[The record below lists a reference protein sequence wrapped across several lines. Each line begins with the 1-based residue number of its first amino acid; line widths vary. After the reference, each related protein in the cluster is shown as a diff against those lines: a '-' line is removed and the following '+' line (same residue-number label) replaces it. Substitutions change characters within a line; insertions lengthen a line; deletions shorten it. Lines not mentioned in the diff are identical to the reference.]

1 MKIKFLF
8 LLLLHPVIFTSYAQ
22 EKPASGLFTEGLVI
36 QNGVMYGRNTFIS
49 DPQAEDIINGTFE
62 RPREGMPAGRSPRGE
77 DAAWTRITADDE
89 GYFSSPA
96 LRGGA
101 LYLEYISEDEKVMLL
116 KASGHTMVFV
126 NGEPREGDHYDFS
139 FSMHPVMIKEGLNSF
154 YFTNGR
160 YPRIR
165 AALEEVSADI
175 MIKEKDLTLP
185 DLIRG
190 ETGFKWGGVTII
202 NAGKQITGD
211 LDIRC
216 TVKET
221 QVSTPLPAI
230 EKLTSRRVNYKIPVP
245 PDLEEDECEVVIELF
260 SKKGRLLDSYS
271 FMIKVKDFAQNH
283 DRTFIS
289 RIDGSVQY
297 YSVTPG
303 IRPKGKGQS
312 LYLSV
317 HGAGVQARNQAWTY
331 DPKEDGHIVAP
342 TNRGPF
348 GFAWEDW
355 GRLDALEVLEEGKK
369 LFETAPEKTY
379 LTGHSMGGHGTWYL
393 GATYPD
399 RFAAIAPCA
408 GYPDLLNYASG
419 DDTDEKESEMEKMY
433 TRAGNPCR
441 TLKIAPNYM
450 HHGVYV
456 YHGDADPTVSV
467 EQARLMRRTLAGFH
481 PDFTYYEY
489 PGGTHW
495 FGDISM
501 DWPPIFDYFSL
512 HEIPSP
518 EKVRKLEFYTA
529 NPGVSASSNWLSIHQ
544 QIRPFEISSVKAEI
558 SSDSSMLRISTEN
571 ILTLCIRPGDMSVV
585 YPLAIDID
593 GQEMLIDS
601 ENKGSHY
608 FSRSGEG
615 KWLPSGKPVPG
626 EKGPHRYGGFKDAF
640 KNNMLFVYGTRGSS
654 EENRWNFLKARFDAE
669 TFSYRGNGS
678 IEIITDRQFRDNKF
692 EGRNVILYGNADNNL
707 AWEILLAESPVK
719 VYRGRIVIGDRTITG
734 DDIACYFTRPLQGS
748 DNCSVGI
755 IAGTGIRGMRAAYP
769 NQYFIAGTAFPDLTV
784 FRMPRAGSGFDAV
797 ECAGFFGNDWSVTE
811 GDFTW

>member
-1 MKIKFLF
+1 MKIKFL
-8 LLLLHPVIFTSYAQ
+8 LLLIYSLVLTSYGQ
-22 EKPASGLFTEGLVI
+22 EKATSGQFTEGLVI
-36 QNGVMYGRNTFIS
+36 QNGVMYGRNIFVS
-49 DPQAEDIINGTFE
+49 DPQAVEIMNGSFE
-62 RPREGMPAGRSPRGE
+62 TPREGMPAGRSPRGGE
-77 DAAWTRITADDE
+77 AAWTKIPVDDE
-89 GYFSSPA
+89 GYFSSPM

-101 LYLEYISEDEKVMLL
+101 LYLEYYSDADRIMLL
-116 KASGHTMVFV
+116 RASGHTMVFV
-126 NGEPREGDHYDFS
+126 NDEPREGDHYDFNYS
-139 FSMHPVMIKEGLNSF
+139 LHPVKIKKGINSF

-165 AALEEVSADI
+165 ASLEEVSTGV
-175 MIKEKDLTLP
+175 MIKKKDLTLP
-185 DLIRG
+185 DLVR
-190 ETGFKWGGVTII
+190 EEPGFTWGGVTIV
-202 NAGKQITGD
+202 NASEKVSD
-211 LDIRC
+211 KLDIKC
-216 TVKET
+216 TVKDKEA
-221 QVSTPLPAI
+221 SSPLPAI
-230 EKLTSRRVNYKIPVP
+230 ERLTARRVNFKIPVP
-245 PDLEEDECEVVIELF
+245 EGLEGDECEVLIGLY
-260 SKKGRLLDSYS
+260 SKKGALLDSFS
-271 FMIKVKDFAQNH
+271 FTVKVKDFAQNH

-289 RIDGSVQY
+289 SIDGSVQY

-303 IRPKGKGQS
+303 TAPREKGQA

-331 DPKEDGHIVAP
+331 DAKEDGHIVAP

-369 LFETAPEKTY
+369 LFETKPEKTY

-399 RFAAIAPCA
+399 HWAAIAPCA

-419 DDTDEKESEMEKMY
+419 DNAAGHKSEMEKMFE
-433 TRAGNPCR
+433 RAGNPCR

-456 YHGDADPTVSV
+456 FHGDADPTVSV
-467 EQARLMRRTLAGFH
+467 EQARLMRRTLADFH

-512 HEIPSP
+512 HEIPAA
-518 EKVRKLEFYTA
+518 EKVRNVEFYTA

-544 QIRPFEISSVKAEI
+544 QIRAFEISSVKAAI
-558 SSDSSMLRISTEN
+558 NNDSSLLTITTEN
-571 ILTLCIRPGDMSVV
+571 ILTLCLKTADMSIV
-585 YPLAIDID
+585 YPLKVEID
-593 GQEMLIDS
+593 GQEILVNS
-601 ENKGSHY
+601 ENTGSIY
-608 FSRSGEG
+608 LKRSAEG
-615 KWLPSGKPVPG
+615 KWLTSEKPAAG
-626 EKGPHRYGGFKDAF
+626 EKGPHRNGGFKDAF
-640 KNNMLFVYGTRGSS
+640 KNNMIFVYGTGGNS

-678 IEIITDRQFRDNKF
+678 IEIISDRQFREADQQ
-692 EGRNVILYGNADNNL
+692 GRNIILYGNADNNL
-707 AWEILLAESPVK
+707 AWDMLLAESPVK
-719 VYRGRIVIGDRTITG
+719 VYRGSIVIGDRTITG
-734 DDIACYFTRPLQGS
+734 DDIACYFIRPLEGS
-748 DNCSVGI
+748 ANCSVGI
-755 IAGTGIRGMRAAYP
+755 IAGTGLRGMRAAYP

-784 FRMPRAGSGFDAV
+784 FRMPRDGSPYDAA
-797 ECAGFFGNDWSVTE
+797 ECAGFFGNDWSVEE